1 MINKL
6 PERLKNE
13 ILEYCKLNSIDNI
26 ESFIIKLITQSFT
39 IEKFGENPIF
49 VDKKNRIVEPEV
61 IVKEVVVEKI
71 VEVPVEK
78 IVEKIVEVEV
88 EKPTTI
94 IEEIKPSKNEY
105 VINLD
110 PKKENPTSKQNN
122 STTPK
127 QNDGPTS
134 KPNLN
139 DDIYG
144 EGKGG
149 WLGGSNLYE
158 LLKRKK

>member
-1 MINKL
+1 MINNL

-94 IEEIKPSKNEY
+94 IEETKPSKNEY
-105 VINLD
+105 VINLE
-110 PKKENPTSKQNN
+110 PKKENPTPKPVSNN
-122 STTPK
+122 WLLLFFNRFLCSTIVIGILAIAVFPYF
-127 QNDGPTS
+127 S
-134 KPNLN
+134 ML
-139 DDIYG
+139 
-144 EGKGG
+144 
-149 WLGGSNLYE
+149 
-158 LLKRKK
+158 

>member
-6 PERLKNE
+6 PERLKSE
-13 ILEYCKLNSIDNI
+13 IVEYCKLNNIDNI

-39 IEKFGENPIF
+39 IEKFGENPLF
-49 VDKKNRIVEPEV
+49 VNKKNRIVEPEV
-61 IVKEVVVEKI
+61 IIKEVVVEKI
-71 VEVPVEK
+71 VEIPVEK
-78 IVEKIVEVEV
+78 VVEKIVEVEV

-94 IEEIKPSKNEY
+94 IEETKPSKNEY
-105 VINLD
+105 VINLES
-110 PKKENPTSKQNN
+110 KKENPTPKQND

-127 QNDGPTS
+127 QNDGPTP

-144 EGKGG
+144 EGKSG
-149 WLGGSNLYE
+149 WFGGSNLYE
-158 LLKRKK
+158 LLKGKK

>member
-39 IEKFGENPIF
+39 IEKFGENPLF
-49 VDKKNRIVEPEV
+49 VNKKERVFEPEV
-61 IVKEVVVEKI
+61 IVKEVIVEKI

-78 IVEKIVEVEV
+78 VVEKIVEI
-88 EKPTTI
+88 EKPMVVV
-94 IEEIKPSKNEY
+94 EETKPSKNEY
-105 VINLD
+105 VIELE
-110 PKKENPTSKQNN
+110 PKKDNPT
-122 STTPK
+122 PK
-127 QNDGPTS
+127 PNIDTIP

-158 LLKRKK
+158 LLKGKK